1 MKRPYLETF
10 LISLAV
16 LLLEVSYT
24 RVFSFK
30 LVYYF
35 TYVVIGISLLGIG
48 AGGVFV
54 AATRRLRAAPI
65 ENVLA
70 GCALAGSTSVL
81 VGYLVAAL
89 VPLELFE
96 LVLQLREPGS
106 ASWGLLIGESLKL
119 AIVLGAL
126 VTPFLAAGI
135 ALAVIF
141 SGDTE
146 DIARLY
152 SVDLLGAALACV
164 LVIPALTWLTP
175 PGTILLGGVALAAAG
190 LRCAT
195 ALGPAVR
202 PALGT
207 VMALLLIGVIFPS
220 AIPDPVRDSVKAG
233 ADPKP
238 AIFSRWSPVFRVDV
252 VPVDGSDPQIHFLV
266 HDGTAG
272 ASIVEYDGNTDSLER
287 YENSDRAYPYRLLGQ
302 DPKVAI
308 IGSAGGNEILAS
320 LRLGSKDVTGIELNP
335 VTVSLLKEHF
345 LDFTGRLAE
354 DPRVRIVNA
363 EGRSYL
369 NGSGETFDLIWLV
382 APDSYAAM
390 NAASAG
396 AFVLSESYLYTKE
409 MIVEALRR
417 LGDDGILCAQFG
429 EIDFDDKPNRVV
441 RFLGTAREAFAELD
455 LGDDFSN
462 HALVAVAPGFG
473 RLASASILLSKTPF
487 TAGQREAF
495 QTAVAAV
502 PGARH
507 IYASDDRDPDGQ
519 ISRVIEL
526 PPGELERFY
535 SEHPY
540 RVRPITDDA
549 PFFWHFIGFPAA
561 IFGQSGLELNVED
574 GIGERLLV
582 VLLLVASIFAAL
594 LLLLPVATFWSVWR
608 EIPYKGNAGVYFA
621 CLGLGFMFIE
631 VALIQKL
638 TLFLG
643 YPTYS
648 LTVTLF
654 ALLVFTGLGS
664 LASERYMAARDRA
677 YPVLFGAIVGMVVL
691 YHLVLTGIVEHGV
704 GWPFPTRIAI
714 TVALLAPLGLA
725 LGAFMP
731 LGLRSVSQATPHS
744 QEFVAWCWAVNG
756 FFSVVAS
763 VLSTILS
770 MTLGFQV
777 VMYIGLALYAVGII
791 AFRAVPAPRA
801 GTA

>member
-1 MKRPYLETF
+1 MRRPYLETF

-54 AATRRLRAAPI
+54 AATKRLREAPL

-70 GCALAGSTSVL
+70 GCSLAGAVAVL
-81 VGYLVAAL
+81 IGYLVSAL

-106 ASWGLLIGESLKL
+106 AAFGLVIIESIKL
-119 AIVLGAL
+119 TIVLGAL

-141 SGDTE
+141 SGKTE
-146 DIARLY
+146 DISRLY
-152 SVDLLGAALACV
+152 AVDLLGAALACV
-164 LVIPALTWLTP
+164 AVIPALTVLTP

-190 LRCAT
+190 LRA
-195 ALGPAVR
+195 APSLGPAIR
-202 PALGT
+202 PALGAT
-207 VMALLLIGVIFPS
+207 MALLLVGVIFPGV
-220 AIPDPVRDSVKAG
+220 IPDPVRDSVKAG
-233 ADPKP
+233 AEPKP

-252 VPVDGSDPQIHFLV
+252 VPVEGSDPQIHFLV
-266 HDGTAG
+266 HDGTPG
-272 ASIVEYDGNTDSLER
+272 ASIVEYDGNTDSLSR
-287 YENSDRAYPYRLLGQ
+287 YDESDRAYPYRLLGQ

-396 AFVLSESYLYTKE
+396 AFVLSESYLYTQE

-417 LGDDGILCAQFG
+417 LDDDGILCAQFG

-441 RFLGTAREAFAELD
+441 RFLGTARDAFRD
-455 LGDDFSN
+455 LGIGDDFSG

-487 TAGQREAF
+487 TAEQRAAFEEA
-495 QTAVAAV
+495 VGAAQ
-502 PGARH
+502 GARH
-507 IYASDDRDPDGQ
+507 IYASDNRDPESQ
-519 ISRVIEL
+519 IAKVIEL
-526 PPGELERFY
+526 PPAELEAFY
-535 SEHPY
+535 ADHPY

-561 IFGQSGLELNVED
+561 IFGQGGLELNVEE

-582 VLLLVASIFAAL
+582 VLLVVASVFAAL

-608 EIPYKGNAGVYFA
+608 EIPHKLNAGIYFA

-677 YPVLFGAIVGMVVL
+677 YPVLFGAIVAMVVL
-691 YHLVLTGIVEHGV
+691 YHLTLTGIVEHGV
-704 GWPFPTRIAI
+704 GWAFGLRIAL

-731 LGLRSVSQATPHS
+731 LGLRSVSESTVHS

-770 MTLGFQV
+770 MTLGFQA
-777 VMYIGLALYAVGII
+777 VMYIGLALYAVGIL

-801 GTA
+801 GAA